1 MAAISQV
8 LGKAI
13 WRNTVL
19 TLTHGNMV
27 QPPPGT
33 TFGEG
38 GGEGNMVQ
46 PPPGTT
52 FGEGGAGGSH
62 LRGPPL
68 VRDEGG
74 GGWGGRGE
82 EIGGSHPRFSW
93 VRQGQGGQGRL
104 QAQLGVQLGE
114 AGSWGMRVLA
124 GAQARVQARV
134 QAAWDTLGEVV
145 GESGG

>member
-74 GGWGGRGE
+74 GGMGGKGGGNRGQ
-82 EIGGSHPRFSW
+82 PPK
-93 VRQGQGGQGRL
+93 
-104 QAQLGVQLGE
+104 VQLGE
-114 AGSWGMRVLA
+114 AGA
-124 GAQARVQARV
+124 GGPR
-134 QAAWDTLGEVV
+134 QAAGSARGSAW
-145 GESGG
+145 